1 MTNTPHITPFK
12 DNVDLIRLGD
22 KSIYLV
28 GTAHISKKSTELA
41 EEIIREV
48 KPDTVALELCL
59 PRYQSLQDPDRWKKT
74 DIVSVIR
81 AGKAFVLMA
90 QLLLAGFQKK
100 LGGQIDIKPGAEML
114 RAAQVADEIG
124 AQLVFADREIRIT
137 LKRTWA
143 SLGLRSMFQLLMAMG
158 NGVLG
163 DQKISEEEIERMKS
177 SDALHELMKEF
188 SEKLPE
194 VRETLIDE
202 RDQYLAS
209 KIQNAPGKVIVAVV
223 GAGHVPGMRA
233 LFGQPID
240 ITPLEIIPP
249 KSMLSRVLAW
259 TIPAAVIGLIVW
271 GFVSSGAGTSFEM
284 VNAWFWINGL
294 FAAAGCALAL
304 AHPLTILS
312 AFVSAPFTS
321 LNPFIASGWVAGLV
335 EAMLRKP
342 LVSDLERIADDVVT
356 LKGIWSNRVS
366 RILLVV
372 ALTNIFGAIGA
383 LFGIGWITSML
394 KHV

>member
-1 MTNTPHITPFK
+1 MLGTPEITPYK
-12 DNVDLIRLGD
+12 DNVDLVRFGD
-22 KSIYLV
+22 KTIYVV
-28 GTAHISKKSTELA
+28 GTAHISKRSTELA

-48 KPDTVALELCL
+48 RPDTVALELCE

-74 DIVSVIR
+74 DIVSVIKT
-81 AGKAFVLMA
+81 GKTFVLMA

-114 RAAQVADEIG
+114 RAAQVAQETG
-124 AQLVFADREIRIT
+124 AQIVFADREIRIT

-143 SLGLRSMFQLLMAMG
+143 SLSLRSMFRLLMAMG

-163 DQKISEEEIERMKS
+163 EQKISEEEIERMKA

-202 RDQYLAS
+202 RDQYLAA
-209 KIQNAPGKVIVAVV
+209 KIQEAPGKVVVAVV
-223 GAGHVPGMRA
+223 GAGHVPGMKL
-233 LFGQPID
+233 LFGSRID
-240 ITPLEIIPP
+240 TAPLDIIPP
-249 KSMLSRVLAW
+249 KSLRSKVLAW
-259 TIPAAVIGLIVW
+259 LMPVVVVALIMW
-271 GFVSSGAGTSFEM
+271 GFFSSGAGTSFEM

-304 AHPLTILS
+304 GHPLTILS

-383 LFGIGWITSML
+383 VFGIGWITSML
-394 KHV
+394 KNM